1 MKSND
6 PDINNYHAILH
17 LSNAIEKY
25 FEAYEFS
32 NDNKKDIA
40 YNPDQYAWK
49 DLTYNAAPEVFKVI
63 PSEDVSHAQRY
74 GAHLLKRIQQI
85 RAVRKAVP
93 PMQTIVEKAK
103 EATKLNGISSLN
115 DAFPSISWD
124 VTPYTTG
131 SMYCEKLRGMWGVNY
146 EVGIPVT
153 WGKRVYDQG
162 IDNVKAGDGMRFIM
176 DAQERKLDRLNNIGI
191 RAFSVVALKV
201 KNKEAEFDNAW
212 VMKYETSG
220 DPVTAIQTEFSKCE
234 SLITRRI
241 KDTVTKELMDF

>member
-1 MKSND
+1 MKSNN
-6 PDINNYHAILH
+6 PDINNYHAIRH
-17 LSNAIEKY
+17 LSHAIDKY
-25 FEAYEFS
+25 FETYEFS

-40 YNPDQYAWK
+40 YNPKQYAWK
-49 DLTYNAAPEVFKVI
+49 DITHNSPAAFNII
-63 PSEDVSHAQRY
+63 PNEDVGVAQRY
-74 GAHLLKRIQQI
+74 GAHLMKRIQDL
-85 RAVRKAVP
+85 RAMQKAVP
-93 PMQTIVEKAK
+93 PMQTVIEKSK
-103 EATKLNGISSLN
+103 EATKLNGVSSLN
-115 DAFPSISWD
+115 DAFPSITWE
-124 VTPYTTG
+124 VTPYVSG
-131 SMYCEKLRGMWGVNY
+131 SMYCERLRGVYGVQY

-153 WGKRVYDQG
+153 WGKRVYDHG

-176 DAQERKLDRLNNIGI
+176 DAQERKLDRLNSIGI

>member
-6 PDINNYHAILH
+6 PDINNYHAIRH
-17 LSNAIEKY
+17 LSHAIEKY

-103 EATKLNGISSLN
+103 EATKLNGVSSLN
-115 DAFPSISWD
+115 DAFPSINWD

-131 SMYCEKLRGMWGVNY
+131 SMYCEKLRGLWGVNY

>member
-1 MKSND
+1 MKSNN
-6 PDINNYHAILH
+6 PDINNYHAIRH
-17 LSNAIEKY
+17 LSHAIEKY

-49 DLTYNAAPEVFKVI
+49 DIPYNASPEAFKVM

-85 RAVRKAVP
+85 RAVRKSVA

-115 DAFPSISWD
+115 NAFPSISWD
-124 VTPYTTG
+124 VTPYTAG
-131 SMYCEKLRGMWGVNY
+131 SMYCERLRNTWAVTY

-153 WGKRVYDQG
+153 WGKRVYDKG

-176 DAQERKLDRLNNIGI
+176 DAQERKLDRLNRVGI
-191 RAFSVVALKV
+191 RAFSVMALKV

-220 DPVTAIQTEFSKCE
+220 DPVTAIQSEFSKCE

>member
-1 MKSND
+1 MKSNN
-6 PDINNYHAILH
+6 PDINNYHAIRH
-17 LSNAIEKY
+17 LSHAIEKY

-49 DLTYNAAPEVFKVI
+49 DLTYKAAPEVFKVI

-74 GAHLLKRIQQI
+74 GSHLMKRIQQI

-131 SMYCEKLRGMWGVNY
+131 SMYCERLRGVWGVNY

-153 WGKRVYDQG
+153 WGKRVYDKG
-162 IDNVKAGDGMRFIM
+162 IDNVKAGDGMRFVL
-176 DAQERKLDRLNNIGI
+176 DAKERKLERLNDIGI
-191 RAFSVVALKV
+191 RAFSAAVIKV
-201 KNKEAEFDNAW
+201 KNKQAEIENAW
-212 VMKYETSG
+212 VMSYETSD
-220 DPVTAIQTEFSKCE
+220 DPVLAVQTEFNKCE
-234 SLITRRI
+234 SLMRRRI
-241 KDTVTKELMDF
+241 KDTVTKELLDF

>member
-1 MKSND
+1 MKSNN
-6 PDINNYHAILH
+6 PDINNHHAIRH
-17 LSNAIEKY
+17 LSYAIEKY
-25 FEAYEFS
+25 FEAYDFS

-40 YNPDQYAWK
+40 LSPSQYGWKAFDYDTAPKLFKSLPD
-49 DLTYNAAPEVFKVI
+49 
-63 PSEDVSHAQRY
+63 EDVGYAQRY
-74 GAHLLKRIQQI
+74 GSHLLKRIQEL
-85 RAVRKAVP
+85 RAMRKSTP
-93 PMQTIVEKAK
+93 SMQTVIEKAK
-103 EATKLNGISSLN
+103 EATKLYGVSSLN
-115 DAFPSISWD
+115 DAFPSISWE

-131 SMYCEKLRGMWGVNY
+131 SMYCERLRGVWGVNY

-176 DAQERKLDRLNNIGI
+176 DAKERKLDRLNDIGI

-201 KNKEAEFDNAW
+201 KNKEAEYDNAW

-220 DPVTAIQTEFSKCE
+220 DPVTAIQAEFSKCE

>member
-1 MKSND
+1 MKSNN
-6 PDINNYHAILH
+6 PDINNYHAIRH
-17 LSNAIEKY
+17 LSHAIDKY

-49 DLTYNAAPEVFKVI
+49 DINYDTAPKAFKVM
-63 PSEDVSHAQRY
+63 PSEDISHAQRY

-85 RAVRKAVP
+85 RAVRKSVQ
-93 PMQTIVEKAK
+93 PMQTVIEKSK
-103 EATKLNGISSLN
+103 EATKLNGVSSLN
-115 DAFPSISWD
+115 DAFPSISWE
-124 VTPYTTG
+124 VTPYVSG
-131 SMYCEKLRGMWGVNY
+131 SMYCERLRGVWGVNY

-153 WGKRVYDQG
+153 WGKRVYDNG